1 LRELV
6 RTNNAVLITAIE
18 ALLKGADIPHVVLDR
33 HMSVLEGS
41 LGILPR
47 RILVADEH
55 QDMARR
61 LLEDAGLAH
70 ELRPRSGQAQTSS
83 DETDDAVL
91 GGRLRLLQK
100 RRGHRVGH
108 DAILLA
114 AATQAHSGDH
124 AIDLGA
130 GIGAAGLAL
139 AMRVPEVSVTLLE
152 LDPQLAGLAEQ
163 NIVRNGLAGRVRAVI
178 LDVTASSEQ
187 FAAARLGPGSAD
199 RVLMN
204 PPFNRA
210 ERQNLSPD
218 PQRRAAHAGPPG
230 GLMDWVGAAH
240 RLLHSAGTVNLI
252 WRADGLAEVLAALEE
267 RFGGIVVL
275 PVYGR
280 TREAAIRVLV
290 RAAKGS
296 RAPLVLLPGLALND
310 QQGRPTPEAEA
321 VLRGGEALVLGEA

>member
-1 LRELV
+1 
-6 RTNNAVLITAIE
+6 VLITAIE

-55 QDMARR
+55 QDVARR

-70 ELRPRSGQAQTSS
+70 ELRPRLGRAKTPS

-139 AMRVPEVSVTLLE
+139 AMRVPEVSVTLGE
-152 LDPQLAGLAEQ
+152 LDPELAGLAEQ
-163 NIVRNGLAGRVRAVI
+163 NIVRNGLADRVRAVI
-178 LDVTASSEQ
+178 LDVTAPSEQ
-187 FAAARLGPGSAD
+187 FVAARLGPGSAD

-204 PPFNRA
+204 PPFNRV

-240 RLLHSAGTVNLI
+240 RLLHSAGTLSLI
-252 WRADGLAEVLAALEE
+252 WRADGLAEVLAALEG

-275 PVYGR
+275 PVHGR
-280 TREAAIRVLV
+280 AGEAAIRVLV
-290 RAAKGS
+290 RARKGS
-296 RAPLVLLPGLALND
+296 RAPFGLLPGLALND
-310 QQGRPTPEAEA
+310 KDGRPTAEAEA
-321 VLRGGEALVLGEA
+321 VLRGGEALAFSEA